1 MWPLPFCTH
10 SKHSYRKT
18 VFPLEV
24 ENENNSVQNKFLIVS
39 RNTDLKMKTVNRKQT
54 AKINEA
60 LLKNLPMVL
69 YSIFFII
76 LQGIIQLKE
85 FSAQLLVLCQ
95 TYGQHH

>member
-1 MWPLPFCTH
+1 MWPLLFCTH
-10 SKHSYRKT
+10 SKHSYHKT

-24 ENENNSVQNKFLIVS
+24 ENENNSVQNKLLIVS
-39 RNTDLKMKTVNRKQT
+39 RNTDLEVKTVNRKQT

-76 LQGIIQLKE
+76 LQGIIQPKE